1 VSICYNGTARCLNG
15 GGKDLNKYNARKT
28 PYDGYVFD
36 SGKECQRYKDLRLLE
51 KAGEIYGLTVH
62 PKFILQEGFM
72 WHGKK
77 IRPIT
82 YTADFMY
89 QEDGNTIVSDVK
101 GGKATQTQLFKVKVK
116 MLKKRFPNLIFR
128 IVV

>member
-1 VSICYNGTARCLNG
+1 M
-15 GGKDLNKYNARKT
+15 NKFHARKT

-51 KAGEIYGLTVH
+51 FAGEITDLTVH
-62 PKFILQEGFM
+62 PKFVLQEGFI

-89 QEDGNTIVSDVK
+89 QEGFETVVEDVK
-101 GGKATQTQLFKVKVK
+101 GVQTQLFKVKWKLVK
-116 MLKKRFPNLIFR
+116 KKYPAIDFR
-128 IVV
+128 IVES

>member
-1 VSICYNGTARCLNG
+1 M
-15 GGKDLNKYNARKT
+15 NKYNARKT
-28 PYDGYVFD
+28 PYEGYVFD

-72 WHGKK
+72 WHEKK

-82 YTADFMY
+82 YTADFKY
-89 QEDGNTIVSDVK
+89 FEIDRYLEPWNLVAEDVK

-116 MLKKRFPNLIFR
+116 MLKKKFPELDFR
-128 IVV
+128 IVEE

>member
-1 VSICYNGTARCLNG
+1 M
-15 GGKDLNKYNARKT
+15 NKFNARKT

-51 KAGEIYGLTVH
+51 KALDISDLTVH
-62 PKFILQEGFM
+62 PKFVLQEGFI

-89 QEDGNTIVSDVK
+89 LEDDNTIVEDVK
-101 GGKATQTQLFKVKVK
+101 GIQTQLFRVKAK
-116 MLKKRFPNLIFR
+116 MFKKLYPELDFR
-128 IVV
+128 IVK

>member
-1 VSICYNGTARCLNG
+1 M
-15 GGKDLNKYNARKT
+15 NKFNARKT

-51 KAGEIYGLTVH
+51 KALDISDLTVH
-62 PKFILQEGFM
+62 PKFMLQEGFM

-82 YTADFMY
+82 YSADFMY
-89 QEDGNTIVSDVK
+89 QEAADIIVEDVK

-116 MLKKRFPNLIFR
+116 ILKQKYPELDFR
-128 IVV
+128 IVE